1 MFKSCFSRQF
11 TNSKRTPEECRKKY
25 NNAKQRTKEKI
36 DFLKK
41 ECRKTGGGQGAEVE
55 LSEAE
60 EVLLQRQDGRP
71 SIFGLEAG
79 FDSDIVVLTTDNKEC
94 EKSQDVA
101 SAPQTETSKDK
112 ESRGTTCSKV
122 SEKKKI
128 DERKE
133 NILEDSKRIR
143 LEQRKLELEMIK
155 IEKEIKLIDTKQR
168 FYDMKLSLSEP

>member
-1 MFKSCFSRQF
+1 MAEKDIEKLLTSKEVVEKKVRTKWSPDEETRLISAVLDREDALFGDFKGTGAKSGQAKRRQGWEEVADVLNAQF

-79 FDSDIVVLTTDNKEC
+79 FDSDIVVLTTDKEC
-94 EKSQDVA
+94 EKSQTVA
-101 SAPQTETSKDK
+101 
-112 ESRGTTCSKV
+112 
-122 SEKKKI
+122 
-128 DERKE
+128 
-133 NILEDSKRIR
+133 
-143 LEQRKLELEMIK
+143 
-155 IEKEIKLIDTKQR
+155 
-168 FYDMKLSLSEP
+168 